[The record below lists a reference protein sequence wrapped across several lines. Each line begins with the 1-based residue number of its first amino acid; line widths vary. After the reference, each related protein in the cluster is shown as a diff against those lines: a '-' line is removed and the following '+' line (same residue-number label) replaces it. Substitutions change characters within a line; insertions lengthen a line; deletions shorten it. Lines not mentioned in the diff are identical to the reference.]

1 MSFLF
6 ENILDILSAFGGGRG
21 IPQEEI
27 VRFLL
32 PSVFWTILLYTALN
46 QWIKYRLER
55 DRIIS
60 IAAIMGLIRELF
72 MFSVNFIVMKGLV
85 SFNVLH
91 RIFPPVEHSLIML
104 SSIMVV
110 YAFCKHFLPGKKLW
124 NNFLYTGIGITV
136 FLYLITAPAWV
147 KFLSLHPQL
156 KFGQFWGDMLY
167 RVTASTFLSFAFL
180 TIFISRK
187 RNKNIPLLL
196 IMGVGMLLVDEI
208 LMIIN
213 LYLKELYKEIFN
225 PIRHN
230 LHIWSIPAFIGIYWN
245 ELRRKL
251 SAQEEQI
258 QNIFKLSPNVLCL
271 ASPEGKIIISNQAV
285 KDVFGV
291 DEKSIKGKKLSDFGL
306 KIRDVMESLE
316 RKSTVYLIT
325 PYRVNN
331 LTTRWLYW
339 KVLRDNESGN
349 LFINVTDITEKKLM
363 EEKLAASEEQYRLLF
378 RYASDAILLFDES
391 TSTVEDANY
400 TAEILFG
407 YSAKEFKNLTIM
419 DLSAEPE
426 KTRETIMKLRNEN
439 LRLLTVPKRLFR
451 RKDGSHFAGEV
462 NVGIYS
468 FKGKTKCIVSIRDI
482 TERLKQQEEL
492 KRSEQKLRNLSLH
505 LQNVRE
511 EERARIAREIHD
523 ELGQLLTAVKIEL
536 NSCLNSS
543 NLNDSILR
551 SRLLKAMSLINNT
564 ISTVKRISMELRPS
578 ILDYLGITASIEW
591 YVEEFEERTGIKC
604 YLNFSPPTIDINNS
618 LSITIFRVL
627 QEALTNV
634 ARHSKAT
641 EVEINVKATDNTLF
655 MSIKDNGIG
664 IREEEIAGPN
674 SFGILGIKERI
685 RHHGGTVKI
694 ESPVEGGTLI
704 EIQAPLL
711 EVKEYESL
719 NN

>member
-1 MSFLF
+1 MSSLF
-6 ENILDILSAFGGGRG
+6 ENILEILAAFGGGRG

-32 PSVFWTILLYTALN
+32 PSVFWAVLLYTASN

-60 IAAIMGLIRELF
+60 IAAMIGLIRELF
-72 MFSVNFIVMKGLV
+72 MFSVNFIIMKGYID
-85 SFNVLH
+85 FNSLH

-110 YAFCKHFLPGKKLW
+110 YAFCKHFLSEKKMW
-124 NNFLYTGIGITV
+124 NLYLYTGVGITV

-147 KFLSLHPQL
+147 KFLSIHPDL
-156 KFGQFWGDMLY
+156 KFGQFWGDMLF
-167 RVTASTFLSFAFL
+167 RVTASSFLFFAL
-180 TIFISRK
+180 TTLIISRK
-187 RNKNIPLLL
+187 RRKNTPLLL
-196 IMGVGMLLVDEI
+196 IIGVAMLFVDEM

-213 LYLKELYKEIFN
+213 LYLKEQYKEIFN

-230 LHIWSIPAFIGIYWN
+230 LHIWSIPAFTGIYWN

-251 SAQEEQI
+251 TAQEEQI
-258 QNIFKLSPNVLCL
+258 QNIFKLSPDILCL
-271 ASPEGKIIISNQAV
+271 ASPEGKIILANQAV
-285 KDVFGV
+285 KDVLGI
-291 DEKSIKGKKLSDFGL
+291 DEKSIKGKKLSDFGFNV
-306 KIRDVMESLE
+306 KDVMESLE
-316 RKSTVYLIT
+316 KKSTVYSIT
-325 PYRVNN
+325 PYRHNN
-331 LTTRWLYW
+331 GKIKWLYW

-349 LFINVTDITEKKLM
+349 LYLNVTDITEKKLM
-363 EEKLAASEEQYRLLF
+363 EERLAASEEQYRLLF

-400 TAEILFG
+400 SAEILFG
-407 YSAKEFKNLTIM
+407 YSAEEFKNLTIM

-426 KTRETIMKLRNEN
+426 KTKETIHKLRSEN
-439 LRLLTVPKRLFR
+439 IRLLTVPKRLFR

-468 FKGKTKCIVSIRDI
+468 IKGKTKCIVSVRDI

-492 KRSEQKLRNLSLH
+492 KRSEQQLRNLSLY

-523 ELGQLLTAVKIEL
+523 ELGQLLTAIKIDL

-543 NLNDSILR
+543 KIDDSILR
-551 SRLLKAMSLINNT
+551 SRLQKAMSLINDT

-604 YLNFSPPTIDINNS
+604 YLNFSPSTINIDSS

-634 ARHSKAT
+634 ARHSNAT
-641 EVEINVKATDNTLF
+641 EVEINFKVTDDTLY
-655 MSIKDNGIG
+655 MSIIDNGIG
-664 IREEEIAGPN
+664 IRKDEIASPN
-674 SFGILGIKERI
+674 SFGIIGIKERI

-694 ESPVEGGTLI
+694 DTPEQGGTVI
-704 EIQAPLL
+704 EIQAPLR
-711 EVKEYESL
+711 EEKKYESS